1 MMVVHTERNEL
12 VFRVYMHVEV
22 IKPVRQVSTGFPSPV
37 FVDVAESAGEKGRL
51 LVGRMEEFFSVKR

>member
-1 MMVVHTERNEL
+1 MSL
-12 VFRVYMHVEV
+12 SFYMHVEV
-22 IKPVRQVSTGFPSPV
+22 IRPVRQMSTGFPSPV